1 MMKTGMK
8 QENPIEEIW
17 RIREEIAKEDDFDL
31 QAHFQR
37 LRQLEQSHPERMGS
51 PRSARQ
57 SSARRVSEDPP
68 P

>member
-17 RIREEIAKEDDFDL
+17 RIREEIAKEDGFDL

-37 LRQLEQSHPERMGS
+37 LRHLEQYHPERMGS
-51 PRSARQ
+51 SRSTRPAP
-57 SSARRVSEDPP
+57 ADRVSEDSPS
-68 P
+68 